1 MWGESVRLPG
11 ARQVGEI
18 VEKAKGQHYQLA
30 CGMTFEAV
38 HGVAIES
45 GVQHPN
51 QYFQESRK
59 ALGFGGG
66 GEDGAGGV
74 SPEKEP
80 VTPGASGARL
90 GGVGG
95 GITPTTAA
103 R

>member
-1 MWGESVRLPG
+1 M
-11 ARQVGEI
+11 
-18 VEKAKGQHYQLA
+18 
-30 CGMTFEAV
+30 EAV

-59 ALGFGGG
+59 ALGFGDAA
-66 GEDGAGGV
+66 DGAG

-80 VTPGASGARL
+80 VTPGAASARL
-90 GGVGG
+90 GSGG
-95 GITPTTAA
+95 GITPTTAV

>member
-1 MWGESVRLPG
+1 
-11 ARQVGEI
+11 
-18 VEKAKGQHYQLA
+18 
-30 CGMTFEAV
+30 MTFEAV

-66 GEDGAGGV
+66 GDDGNGGA

-80 VTPGASGARL
+80 VTPAAAGAKLPASSVTPVTAR
-90 GGVGG
+90 
-95 GITPTTAA
+95 A
-103 R
+103 